1 MLTKT
6 TKKPGVL
13 NIAEA
18 SDLHFAEIHVP
29 TELVTRNLDTY
40 LTNESVLKD
49 LDILI
54 LAGDVFHRLLQNS
67 DPLLDIIHSWITRLL
82 FKCATYDV
90 VLLIVEGTPSHD
102 WRQSRF
108 FVEQAINAKIPV
120 QVHYATTLSIQYIPR
135 FDINVLYVPDKLPQG
150 PAQTFLDVKA
160 LMRER
165 GLEQV
170 DHAIMHG
177 AFEHQLPSIVKEPSH
192 CAADYLSIV
201 KYFIFIGHVHTPSN
215 LDRILA
221 AGSFDRTGHG
231 EEHPKGWY
239 HAQVFADGSWKATHM
254 ENKGAMR
261 FDTVSCH
268 GLDAR
273 EAMALLVRKAKS
285 LPRGSAIRVT
295 ADKHDLVWG
304 DFKQIA
310 RLHPEHLWSDE
321 VDKTKKQKSD
331 TLNELFE
338 LDLAAFDPI
347 VRETL
352 PDQIRQELVRQGV
365 EPQQLA
371 RLAERIPEIL

>member
-1 MLTKT
+1 MNTKK

-13 NIAEA
+13 NIGEA
-18 SDLHFAEIHVP
+18 SDLHLAEIHIP
-29 TELVTRNLDTY
+29 TDLMTRNLDQY
-40 LTNESVLKD
+40 MTNESVLKD

-54 LAGDVFHRLLQNS
+54 IAGDVFHRLLQNS

-82 FKCATYDV
+82 FKCGTYDV
-90 VLLIVEGTPSHD
+90 LLLIVEGTPSHD

-108 FVEQAINAKIPV
+108 FIEQAINAKIPV

-160 LMRER
+160 MMRER
-165 GLEQV
+165 ELDHV
-170 DHAIMHG
+170 DYAIMHG
-177 AFEHQLPSIVKEPSH
+177 AFEHQLPSIVKEPTH

-201 KYFIFIGHVHTPSN
+201 KYLIFIGHVHTPSCFE
-215 LDRILA
+215 RILA

-239 HAQVFADGSWKATHM
+239 HAQVFDNGDFKVRHV

-273 EAMALLVRKAKS
+273 AAMALLVRKAKS
-285 LPRGSAIRVT
+285 LPKGSAIRVT
-295 ADKHDLVWG
+295 ADRHDLVWG
-304 DFKQIA
+304 DFKLIA
-310 RLHPEHLWSDE
+310 RMHPEHMWTDE
-321 VDKTKKQKSD
+321 IDKTKKQKSD

-338 LDLAAFDPI
+338 LDLSAFEPI
-347 VRETL
+347 VRETISA
-352 PDQIRQELVRQGV
+352 QIQNELVRQGV
-365 EPQQLA
+365 DPQQRA
-371 RLAERIPEIL
+371 RLEERIPEIL